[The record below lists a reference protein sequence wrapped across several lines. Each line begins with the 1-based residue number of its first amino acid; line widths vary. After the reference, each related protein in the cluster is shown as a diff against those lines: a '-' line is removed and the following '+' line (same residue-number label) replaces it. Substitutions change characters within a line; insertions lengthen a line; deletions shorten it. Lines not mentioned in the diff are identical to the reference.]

1 MTIFYSIGYTA
12 YKWAVQ
18 LASIINPKAK
28 KWVEGRSHI
37 FSDLEGIS
45 KSDKIIWIHA
55 ASMGEYEMA
64 RPVMEEL
71 KSNAPDH
78 KILVTFFSPSGYETR
93 KTDSAHDFACYFPH
107 DYRQNATKFIEH
119 VNPVMAVF
127 VKYEFWPNMLSV
139 CFDNHIPVNLI
150 SATFRKNHFIF
161 SAFGKSIQKLLKR
174 FSAISVQDE
183 TSKLLL
189 EENGFTN
196 VTLTG
201 DGRFDNV
208 LKLAETEYKRP
219 ELEAFIDYRQSLIAG
234 SCWTED
240 EDVVLPQIM
249 AHTSLAVILVPHDV
263 SESNIK
269 RLMGRIPAPAY
280 RWSERSKIENPGD
293 YRVLVVDTVGELR
306 AMYSHA
312 SIAFVG
318 GGFKSGLHNILEPAS
333 YSVPVF
339 FGPKHEKFWEAKAMI
354 NAGGASDIQTS
365 KEFTKTLNTFVM
377 YPQKAS
383 EMGEKA
389 RKFVESNAGAGR
401 AITELLLPQ
410 LRS

>member
-1 MTIFYSIGYTA
+1 MTIFYSIGYAA

-18 LASIINPKAK
+18 LASIVNPKAK

-45 KSDKIIWIHA
+45 TSDKIIWIHA

-64 RPVMEEL
+64 RPVMERL
-71 KSNAPDH
+71 KVEAPDH
-78 KILVTFFSPSGYETR
+78 KILVSFFSPSGYESR
-93 KTDSAHDFACYFPH
+93 KADPAHDYACYLPH
-107 DYRQNATKFIEH
+107 DYRRNAAEFIQH
-119 VNPVMAVF
+119 VQPVMAVF
-127 VKYEFWPNMLSV
+127 VKYEFWPNILTA
-139 CFDNHIPVNLI
+139 CFENDIPVNLI
-150 SATFRKNHFIF
+150 SATFRKDHFIF
-161 SAFGKSIQKLLKR
+161 SAFGKPIQKLLKK
-174 FSAISVQDE
+174 FTVISVQDE
-183 TSKLLL
+183 TSESLLL
-189 EENGFTN
+189 EKGFAN
-196 VTLTG
+196 VTRTG

-208 LKLAETEYKRP
+208 LKLAETEYNRP

-234 SCWTED
+234 SCWRED

-263 SESNIK
+263 SESNIVRLMK
-269 RLMGRIPAPAY
+269 RLPAPAY
-280 RWSERSKIENPGD
+280 RWSQRSQIENPGE
-293 YRVLVVDTVGELR
+293 YRVLVVDTIGELR

-318 GGFKSGLHNILEPAS
+318 GGYKTGLHNILEPAS

-339 FGPKHEKFWEAKAMI
+339 FGPVHHKFWEAQEMI
-354 NAGGASDIQTS
+354 NAGGAQEIENPKT
-365 KEFTKTLNTFVM
+365 FTKALNTLVM
-377 YPQKAS
+377 YPQKAT
-383 EMGEKA
+383 EMGA
-389 RKFVESNAGAGR
+389 RARNFVEKHAGAGR